1 MHSVV
6 KKMMDDAVLAQND
19 LLVEHL
25 VECRHSVIPWVVS
38 QMLHCSRLSRNSRR
52 LQYFPL
58 CRHQLPLLHMDPTDA
73 VGDETQKKLNHLKW
87 YHRLHLS
94 GIYLLLKMEQRRI
107 WRHQQA
113 ELLPLLSA
121 KPSASRNKAIAL

>member
-1 MHSVV
+1 VV
-6 KKMMDDAVLAQND
+6 KKTMDDAVLVQND
-19 LLVEHL
+19 LLVVHL

-38 QMLHCSRLSRNSRR
+38 QMLHCCRRLSRNSRR

-73 VGDETQKKLNHLKW
+73 VVDETQKKLNHLKW
-87 YHRLHLS
+87 YHQLHLS
-94 GIYLLLKMEQRRI
+94 AMYLLLKMEKRRT

-113 ELLPLLSA
+113 EPLLLLSA
-121 KPSASRNKAIAL
+121 GEPRYRERLRLGGI